1 MNLKTILGRLLES
14 LLFLFMFFLP
24 ISRSAQ
30 AIGIFLCLI
39 VWLILI
45 VLGKGY
51 RDIIQNKIILFCL
64 LFVSSLFISTLVNG
78 VNIVSLD
85 GLMKILSCVVLTLV
99 VYQGIENIQCLKKIV
114 VALVVSTS
122 VVSVYGILQYFT
134 RLNITNSDKVE
145 IFNRVHGMLD
155 TNSFA
160 GILEAAIMYNFS
172 LVFFY
177 MKNLVFWLCFLVML
191 ICLGLTMTRGAW
203 FGVVVGFLIISL
215 VVKKSRWALL
225 FVGLVLILLLTWP
238 HGRERIIR
246 TLKLETERERMLMW
260 KHSIKMFIENPLFGN
275 GPNSFWKSIQHLESN
290 IDKGHKH
297 CHNIY
302 LGLAAECGIFSVVTF
317 LIFSLF
323 TLYTAIR
330 LLKISF
336 YNFSDYLILGAVG
349 YIVSF
354 LIHGFVDYTLY
365 GETGYLYG
373 FSVGIITLRA
383 FENKN
388 KYENKI

>member
-78 VNIVSLD
+78 VDIVSLD

-122 VVSVYGILQYFT
+122 IVSVYGILQYFT

-215 VVKKSRWALL
+215 VVKKSRWELL